1 MGFILNDTYG
11 INEID
16 RINLK
21 KIIEVFGIPD
31 TREII
36 RESELKNFGVNYI
49 YKNIDLRIFYNV
61 YYYVEKMG
69 VEFQTLSFIIKE
81 LYLSKE
87 LKIKAGDDIR
97 KALEKIRQYH
107 KKNKR
112 EFEFEY
118 EDDEYSG
125 SYDFANLGITVY
137 FEKIKGL
144 KFIEYIYVDLPYEDD
159 PIVLTLDEI
168 LYMEK

>member
-97 KALEKIRQYH
+97 KALEKNRQYH
-107 KKNKR
+107 KKN
-112 EFEFEY
+112 Y
-118 EDDEYSG
+118 HI
-125 SYDFANLGITVY
+125 LH
-137 FEKIKGL
+137 
-144 KFIEYIYVDLPYEDD
+144 IYYKSL
-159 PIVLTLDEI
+159 
-168 LYMEK
+168 